1 LRNESEFPGHHRRGV
16 WRAAGRAYAEP
27 KEWKELSSQ
36 WREELDRRIHTLVA
50 LRDELD
56 GCIGCGCLSRSDC
69 PLRNPGDRLGEQ
81 GTGAR
86 LLEED

>member
-1 LRNESEFPGHHRRGV
+1 QRIGIPLATIGDAFGILPEGHTLS
-16 WRAAGRAYAEP
+16 A
-27 KEWKELSSQ
+27 KEWKQLSSQ

-69 PLRNPGDRLGEQ
+69 PLRNPGDRLGEH

-86 LLEED
+86 LLEDD

>member
-1 LRNESEFPGHHRRGV
+1 MLPEGHTLS
-16 WRAAGRAYAEP
+16 P

-36 WREELDRRIHTLVA
+36 WREELDRRIHTLVV

-81 GTGAR
+81 GTAR

>member
-1 LRNESEFPGHHRRGV
+1 
-16 WRAAGRAYAEP
+16 
-27 KEWKELSSQ
+27 EWKQLSSQ

-69 PLRNPGDRLGEQ
+69 PLRNPGDRLGEE

-86 LLEED
+86 LLEDEQN

>member
-1 LRNESEFPGHHRRGV
+1 
-16 WRAAGRAYAEP
+16 
-27 KEWKELSSQ
+27 
-36 WREELDRRIHTLVA
+36 
-50 LRDELD
+50 
-56 GCIGCGCLSRSDC
+56 C